1 LRLCHLFCLV
11 CSGVLPAKYSF
22 QTTYPQNIVSK
33 QLRVRCGFCPEF
45 LVLYL
50 LF

>member
-1 LRLCHLFCLV
+1 LFCLV
-11 CSGVLPAKYSF
+11 CSGVPTAKYSF

-33 QLRVRCGFCPEF
+33 QLRVRCGFWPEF
-45 LVLYL
+45 FVLYL